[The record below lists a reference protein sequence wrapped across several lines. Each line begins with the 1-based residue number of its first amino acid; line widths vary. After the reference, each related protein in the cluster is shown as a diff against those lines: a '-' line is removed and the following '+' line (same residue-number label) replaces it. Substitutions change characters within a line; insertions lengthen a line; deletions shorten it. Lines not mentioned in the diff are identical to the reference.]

1 MVFAVTIAISQ
12 TIPLSKWKVDKKNYF
27 LYQNCNTS
35 GQNDTIIFI
44 GIVSFH
50 SDLLNIDSVDKI
62 TYAKNAKKLI
72 LCGTKHGTIK
82 FSDKIEKKM
91 MIPITEISDSY
102 PIDTIEYVLGERT
115 VNFK

>member
-1 MVFAVTIAISQ
+1 MDGKPAGMTANV
-12 TIPLSKWKVDKKNYF
+12 P
-27 LYQNCNTS
+27 
-35 GQNDTIIFI
+35 
-44 GIVSFH
+44 
-50 SDLLNIDSVDKI
+50 
-62 TYAKNAKKLI
+62 
-72 LCGTKHGTIK
+72 HGTIK